1 MTKMTFK
8 LAIYL
13 IITIQNVCFLGTDE
27 VWVKNHKLKVK
38 FFNFD

>member
-13 IITIQNVCFLGTDE
+13 IITIQNVFLGTDE
-27 VWVKNHKLKVK
+27 ESVKNHKRKVK